1 MEHSGHLPDMLS
13 GLPSS
18 PHVGHFVVGLRGG
31 SRLLAIILSAVRKW
45 AFVVPS
51 ASAAASA
58 AALASRRV
66 DAALAKKPPGS
77 SLLDMLLGRSSLS
90 FFIIAQHARAIMTV
104 SEAATF

>member
-1 MEHSGHLPDMLS
+1 
-13 GLPSS
+13 
-18 PHVGHFVVGLRGG
+18 
-31 SRLLAIILSAVRKW
+31 LAIILSAVRKW
-45 AFVVPS
+45 AFIIPS

-90 FFIIAQHARAIMTV
+90 LFIIAQHARAIMTV
-104 SEAATF
+104 SEAPTF